1 MPNETFIRFCA
12 PTMARLK
19 TGNMFNCTFAN
30 REEMAGE
37 LRRLNQRLREKGLRI
52 LPLRWNEGKAL
63 LYLYRPKMLEEDLS
77 NALSRQLLAECGY
90 SSGNASCCLLQLM
103 ERLRENEEFP
113 HEIGLFLG
121 YPPAD
126 VDGFMHR
133 KEHFKLCG
141 MWKVYDD
148 VDGAVRQFVRCRHCT
163 EVYLRRY
170 AQGCPLDTLFVAS

>member
-1 MPNETFIRFCA
+1 
-12 PTMARLK
+12 
-19 TGNMFNCTFAN
+19 
-30 REEMAGE
+30 
-37 LRRLNQRLREKGLRI
+37 
-52 LPLRWNEGKAL
+52 
-63 LYLYRPKMLEEDLS
+63 
-77 NALSRQLLAECGY
+77 
-90 SSGNASCCLLQLM
+90 M